1 MLKIA
6 LVAGGDLETLPK
18 QYDFYCGIDRG
29 SLFVIEENLPLTY
42 AVGDFDSVSES
53 ELSNIKGKAK
63 HFVQSPA
70 EKNDTDTELA
80 LKTVFEDYPEAEV
93 TIFGAFGGRLDHLL
107 SNLYLPSNPELKP
120 FLSQIT
126 LLDHQNHVQFR
137 PSGSHIIHQV
147 EGMTYV
153 SFMAVG
159 QNPLSIKGAKYD
171 LTSSNYFEK
180 KVYSSNEFIGQPIE
194 VSVDSDYIIIIQSR
208 DRS

>member
-1 MLKIA
+1 MLNIA
-6 LVAGGDLETLPK
+6 LVAGGDLQAIPRHFDL
-18 QYDFYCGIDRG
+18 YCGIDRG

-53 ELSNIKGKAK
+53 ELSRIKMRTK
-63 HFVQSPA
+63 HMVQSPA

-80 LKTVFEDYPEAEV
+80 LKTVFGDYPEAEV

-107 SNLYLPSNPELKP
+107 ANLYLPSNPDLKP
-120 FLSQIT
+120 FMSQIS
-126 LLDHQNHVQFR
+126 LVDQQNHVQFR
-137 PSGSHIIHQV
+137 PSGCHLIHQV

-153 SFMAVG
+153 SFMTTG
-159 QNPLSIKGAKYD
+159 QNPLTIKGAKYD

-180 KVYSSNEFIGQPIE
+180 KIYSSNEFIGQPIE
-194 VSVDSDYIIIIQSR
+194 VSVNSDDIIIIQSR